1 MKRFIF
7 FALVLM
13 GSIGATTVSAQ
24 STVIATLSH
33 EGNIT
38 TFYGAPA
45 LKQALNTAVDGD
57 IITLSPGT
65 FQAADINKSIT
76 LRGAGYV
83 LNTETHTEPT
93 VISGDFT
100 IYGTNG
106 LTIEGIYHNS
116 TMHYATYYYTTT
128 NAKFIKCRFYTI
140 EYNTNYGSRS
150 GGSLVDAQFINC
162 KIKYAFRLSY
172 NDNASLI
179 NCIVDSPRSFNSDD
193 NSYFNFQNCV
203 ISGLSTYNSSWGIY
217 RSTFYNCIICVNNR
231 TSSSLDITNSGY
243 NNLCINTDGYEKFFN
258 NINTNTNNSY
268 ETDFTNVFKDYTGT
282 YTDDGTFSDD
292 LTFELTDE
300 AKQKYK
306 GTDGTEIGIYGGVM
320 PFDPTPSNP
329 QITKLNVA
337 SKSTANGKL
346 SVDITVKGLE

>member
-13 GSIGATTVSAQ
+13 GSIGATTISAQ

-33 EGNIT
+33 EGSIT

-45 LKQALNTAVDGD
+45 LKQALKAAVDGD

-93 VISGDFT
+93 VIIGDFT
-100 IYGTNG
+100 IRGTNG
-106 LTIEGIYHNS
+106 LTIEGINHDA
-116 TMHYATYYYTTT
+116 TMNCTIIGSGVNTT
-128 NAKFIKCRFYTI
+128 NAKFIKCKFSYI
-140 EYNTNYGSRS
+140 NTYENWSSY
-150 GGSLVDAQFINC
+150 LKDAQFINC
-162 KIKYAFRLSY
+162 KITKSFYLKDGST
-172 NDNASLI
+172 ASLI
-179 NCIVDSPRSFNSDD
+179 NCIVNQPQLGGGS
-193 NSYFNFQNCV
+193 SYFNFQNCV
-203 ISGLSTYNSSWGIY
+203 ITGLYNNSNSWHLY
-217 RSTFYNCIICVNNR
+217 RSSFYNCIIHVNHN
-231 TSSSLDITNSGY
+231 TNFSLDSTNSGY
-243 NNLCINTDGYEKFFN
+243 NNLCIIEDGNEAFFS
-258 NINTNTNNSY
+258 NILTSTNNSY
-268 ETDFTNVFKDYTGT
+268 ETDFTKVFKDYTGT
-282 YTDDGTFSDD
+282 YSDD

-306 GTDGTEIGIYGGVM
+306 GTDGKEIGIYGGDM

>member
-45 LKQALNTAVDGD
+45 LKQALNAAVDGD

-93 VISGDFT
+93 IISGDFR
-100 IYGTNG
+100 ISGTNG
-106 LTIEGIYHNS
+106 LTIEGIYHNAQMRYDCYS
-116 TMHYATYYYTTT
+116 VDLINT
-128 NAKFIKCRFYTI
+128 NAKFIKCKFTSIDSERNY
-140 EYNTNYGSRS
+140 YNIAG
-150 GGSLVDAQFINC
+150 LVDAQFINC
-162 KIKYAFRLSY
+162 KIINFIYLSY
-172 NDNASLI
+172 NSNASLI
-179 NCIVDSPRSFNSDD
+179 NCIVNNPHMYGENE
-193 NSYFNFQNCV
+193 NSYYNFQNCV
-203 ISGLSTYNSSWGIY
+203 ITGLDANNYASWRLHRSS
-217 RSTFYNCIICVNNR
+217 FYNCIIYVNTHTNWSL
-231 TSSSLDITNSGY
+231 SSTNSGY
-243 NNLCINTDGYEKFFN
+243 NNLCINTDGHQKFFSA
-258 NINTNTNNSY
+258 IPTSTNNSY
-268 ETDFTNVFKDYTGT
+268 ETDFTKVFKDYTGT
-282 YTDDGTFSDD
+282 YSDD
-292 LTFELTDE
+292 LSFELTDE
-300 AKQKYK
+300 AKQKYV
-306 GTDGTEIGIYGGVM
+306 GSDGTEIGIYGGVM

>member
-1 MKRFIF
+1 
-7 FALVLM
+7 M

-33 EGNIT
+33 KGNIT

-45 LKQALNTAVDGD
+45 LKQALNAAVDGD

-100 IYGTNG
+100 ISGTKG
-106 LTIEGIYHNS
+106 LTIEGIYHNAVMNYDCYS
-116 TMHYATYYYTTT
+116 VDLINT
-128 NAKFIKCRFYTI
+128 NAKFIKCKFTSIDSERNY
-140 EYNTNYGSRS
+140 YNIAG
-150 GGSLVDAQFINC
+150 LVDAQFINC
-162 KIKYAFRLSY
+162 KIINLIYLNS
-172 NDNASLI
+172 NSNASLI
-179 NCIVDSPRSFNSDD
+179 NCIVNKPYMYTSSD

-203 ISGLSTYNSSWGIY
+203 ITELYGNESGWRLY
-217 RSTFYNCIICVNNR
+217 RSSFNNCIIYVNHR
-231 TSSSLDITNSGY
+231 TSDYLYSTNSGY
-243 NNLCINTDGYEKFFN
+243 NNLCINTEGYEKFFS
-258 NINTNTNNSY
+258 IIPTSTNNSY

-282 YTDDGTFSDD
+282 YSDD

-306 GTDGTEIGIYGGVM
+306 GNDGTEIGIYGGVM

-346 SVDITVKGLE
+346 SVDITVKGVE

>member
-13 GSIGATTVSAQ
+13 VSIGATTVSAQ

-33 EGNIT
+33 EGSIT
-38 TFYGAPA
+38 TFYGASA
-45 LKQALNTAVDGD
+45 LGQALDAAVDGD

-65 FQAADINKSIT
+65 FRAADISKSIT

-93 VISGDFT
+93 VIIGDFT
-100 IYGTNG
+100 IRGTNG
-106 LTIEGIYHNS
+106 LTIEGINHDA
-116 TMHYATYYYTTT
+116 TMYYNPAYINGLNTI
-128 NAKFIKCRFYTI
+128 NAKFIKCKFTSVSAYG
-140 EYNTNYGSRS
+140 NWNNY
-150 GGSLVDAQFINC
+150 LKDAQFINC
-162 KIKYAFRLSY
+162 KIKNFFYLKEGS
-172 NDNASLI
+172 NASLI
-179 NCIVDSPRSFNSDD
+179 NCVVNSPRIEYSWGGAN

-203 ISGLSTYNSSWGIY
+203 ITGLYNNSNSWSIWNSS
-217 RSTFYNCIICVNNR
+217 FYNCIINVDIHTNN
-231 TSSSLDITNSGY
+231 SLNGTNSGY
-243 NNLCINTDGYEKFFN
+243 DNLCINTDGHENFFKD
-258 NINTNTNNSY
+258 ILTSTNNSY
-268 ETDFTNVFKDYTGT
+268 ETDFTKVFKDYTGT
-282 YTDDGTFSDD
+282 YSDD

-306 GTDGTEIGIYGGVM
+306 GTDGKEIGIYGGDM

>member
-1 MKRFIF
+1 
-7 FALVLM
+7 M

-45 LKQALNTAVDGD
+45 LKQALNAAVDGD

-65 FQAADINKSIT
+65 FQAADIKKSIT

-83 LNTETHTEPT
+83 LNTETHTLPT

-100 IYGTNG
+100 LYGTNG
-106 LTIEGIYHNS
+106 LTIEGINHNAIMS
-116 TMHYATYYYTTT
+116 YNCSYESSKNT
-128 NAKFIKCRFYTI
+128 NAKFIKCKFNSVDSR
-140 EYNTNYGSRS
+140 YGYY
-150 GGSLVDAQFINC
+150 GYVGLVDAQFINC
-162 KIKYAFRLSY
+162 KITNELYLNPNS
-172 NDNASLI
+172 NASLI
-179 NCIVDSPRSFNSDD
+179 NCIVNKPQVSGSDD

-203 ISGLSTYNSSWGIY
+203 ITGLDRDNYESWQIY
-217 RSTFYNCIICVNNR
+217 RSSFYNCIINVDYQKSR
-231 TSSSLDITNSGY
+231 SLSSTNSGY
-243 NNLCINTDGYEKFFN
+243 NNLCINTDGYENFFVN
-258 NINTNTNNSY
+258 FLTNTNNSY
-268 ETDFTNVFKDYTGT
+268 ETDFTKIFKDYTGT
-282 YTDDGTFSDD
+282 YSDD

-300 AKQKYK
+300 AKQKYV
-306 GTDGTEIGIYGGVM
+306 GSDGTEIGIYGGVM

>member
-13 GSIGATTVSAQ
+13 GSIGTTTVSAQ

-33 EGNIT
+33 EGSIT
-38 TFYGAPA
+38 TFYGTPA
-45 LKQALNTAVDGD
+45 LKQALKAAEDGD

-65 FQAADINKSIT
+65 FQAANIDKSIT

-83 LNTETHTEPT
+83 LDTETHTEPT
-93 VISGDFT
+93 IIIGDFH
-100 IYGTNG
+100 ISGTNG
-106 LTIEGIYHNS
+106 LTIEGIYHDAEMSYDCYRNE
-116 TMHYATYYYTTT
+116 YINT
-128 NAKFIKCRFYTI
+128 NAKFIKCKFTSI
-140 EYNTNYGSRS
+140 DSYNNYYNLAG
-150 GGSLVDAQFINC
+150 LVDAQFINC
-162 KIKYAFRLSY
+162 IFTNEIYLSY
-172 NDNASLI
+172 NTNASLI
-179 NCIVDSPRSFNSDD
+179 NCIVNNPWSNGSDG

-203 ISGLSTYNSSWGIY
+203 ILGLYDTWESWRIFRSS
-217 RSTFYNCIICVNNR
+217 FYNCIINVNNQKER
-231 TSSSLDITNSGY
+231 SLDSTNSGY
-243 NNLCINTDGYEKFFN
+243 NNLCINTEGYENFFSE
-258 NINTNTNNSY
+258 ILTNTKNSY
-268 ETDFTNVFKDYTGT
+268 ETDFTNVFKDFTGD
-282 YTDDGTFSDD
+282 YSDDSTFSDD
-292 LTFELTDE
+292 FTFELTDE

-306 GTDGTEIGIYGGVM
+306 GTDGTEIGIYGGTM

>member
-33 EGNIT
+33 EGSIT
-38 TFYGAPA
+38 TFYGTSA
-45 LKQALNTAVDGD
+45 LGQALDAAVDGD

-65 FQAADINKSIT
+65 FRAADIRKSIT

-93 VISGDFT
+93 VIIGDFT
-100 IYGTNG
+100 IYRTNG
-106 LTIEGIYHNS
+106 LTIEGINHDAS
-116 TMHYATYYYTTT
+116 MHYTPSGNGFNTS
-128 NAKFIKCRFYTI
+128 NAKFIKCKFTTV
-140 EYNTNYGSRS
+140 NAYGNWKSY
-150 GGSLVDAQFINC
+150 LKDAQFINC
-162 KIKYAFRLSY
+162 KFTNSFYLKEGS
-172 NDNASLI
+172 NASLI
-179 NCIVDSPRSFNSDD
+179 NCVVNKPEIEYSFGGKD

-203 ISGLSTYNSSWGIY
+203 ITGLLNTWDTWHIWNSS
-217 RSTFYNCIICVNNR
+217 FYNCIIYVDNYTENSL
-231 TSSSLDITNSGY
+231 SSTNSGY
-243 NNLCINTDGYEKFFN
+243 NNLCISTDGNEKFFSE
-258 NINTNTNNSY
+258 ILTSTNNSY
-268 ETDFTNVFKDYTGT
+268 ETDFTKVFKDYTGT
-282 YTDDGTFSDD
+282 YSDD
-292 LTFELTDE
+292 LSFELTDE

-306 GTDGTEIGIYGGVM
+306 GTDGTEIGIYGGDM

>member
-38 TFYGAPA
+38 TFYGTPA
-45 LKQALNTAVDGD
+45 LKQALDAAVDGD

-65 FQAADINKSIT
+65 FQASDIRKSIT

-106 LTIEGIYHNS
+106 LTIEGIYHNA
-116 TMHYATYYYTTT
+116 TMYYYTYNDII
-128 NAKFIKCRFYTI
+128 NAKFIKCRFYVI
-140 EYNTNYGSRS
+140 NSYASGSS
-150 GGSLVDAQFINC
+150 TLKDAQFIDC
-162 KIKYAFRLSY
+162 KIRYSIDLYR
-172 NDNASLI
+172 NCNVSLI
-179 NCIVDSPRSFNSDD
+179 NCILNRPRVYGGGD
-193 NSYFNFQNCV
+193 NSFFNFQNCV
-203 ISGLSTYNSSWGIY
+203 IIGLNVNNSSSWGIY
-217 RSTFYNCIICVNNR
+217 RSTFNNCIIDADYQYDWPL
-231 TSSSLDITNSGY
+231 SSSNSGY
-243 NNLCINTDGYEKFFN
+243 NNLCINTFGYQSFFQ
-258 NINTNTNNSY
+258 NILTNTNNSY
-268 ETDFTNVFKDYTGT
+268 ETDFTKVFKDYTGT
-282 YTDDGTFSDD
+282 YSDD
-292 LTFELTDE
+292 LGFELTDE
-300 AKQKYK
+300 AKQKYR
-306 GTDGTEIGIYGGVM
+306 GSDGTEIGIYGGVM

-337 SKSTANGKL
+337 SKSTVNGKL